1 MKKLIKTMAAV
12 TAAVLAL
19 SFVACSYDGA
29 NLGADGKDG
38 PDRDNVA
45 EYDKN
50 LGGGSSDEKGG
61 EDDDEDDDDD
71 DDDDDDSN
79 K

>member
-50 LGGGSSDEKGG
+50 LDGDSSDGGGY
-61 EDDDEDDDDD
+61 DDEDDDLDD
-71 DDDDDDSN
+71 VDDDDDSN